1 MHPVFWDGY
10 HYFPNQEVNSLGL
23 YVDVSKDHFKLQPMI
38 LQDPP
43 VYSGTQH
50 INLIKLYFF
59 SPFSVGKVSRCH
71 KSHWGIWDKACVFRY
86 RKFLQT
92 VGLLFIICPTW
103 YFYKNQDYW
112 FRQLFF
118 CTHFLVCYSNL
129 LLSPRFSPWR
139 NK

>member
-10 HYFPNQEVNSLGL
+10 HYFPNQEVNTVEL

-50 INLIKLYFF
+50 INLTKLYFF

-71 KSHWGIWDKACVFRY
+71 KNHWGIWDKACVFRY
-86 RKFLQT
+86 REL
-92 VGLLFIICPTW
+92 GLLFIICPIW

-118 CTHFLVCYSNL
+118 WAHLLVCYSNL